1 MSDQTLAASLAAGQ
15 EIYLNRPVV
24 WSREYK
30 PAGTFAAIH
39 EAEAFLGEL
48 GYTIGSMCLQAPI
61 GFADADEYGYI
72 AKWYNI
78 DPADR
83 AKLDGVIIS
92 NDFREGG
99 CRILFF
105 NPPKL

>member
-1 MSDQTLAASLAAGQ
+1 MSMVTLAASLAAGQ
-15 EIYLNRPVV
+15 EIYLNRPVI

-30 PAGTFAAIH
+30 PAGTF
-39 EAEAFLGEL
+39 EAFHQAQAFLGEL
-48 GYTIGSMCLQAPI
+48 GYTIGSMCLQDPI
-61 GFADADEYGYI
+61 GFADSDKVDYI

-78 DPADR
+78 EAADR

-92 NDFREGG
+92 DDFREGG

-105 NPPKL
+105 TTPKL